1 MKRHSLISIAVIF
14 AMILSFDSSAGII
27 SKVKKAAKKVAK
39 VAVKVAAPILVIPVA
54 APIAIVTN
62 PKEAIKNPKKAIEK
76 ANDKMGDILHD
87 VVEEA
92 GDIGHRTVK
101 EIGRGGD
108 RLIEEGE
115 RMVLDLVEIL
125 FCPKNSKLVETG
137 WCLDTK
143 DKVMTCTSHPEGVN
157 CQITNRK
164 GEDSGPTTG
173 LEKAEIKWQ
182 EALSWLRKT
191 ELQDFLK
198 TMESNFDAHYRDSL
212 QEKKSREVFRELAAN
227 AFENAQEQ
235 SNQGTEINGTPQ
247 QQAELFMT
255 IKGLQALAKGAGVG
269 FAKNIGDTIHAL
281 MNPLKTYQDT
291 KIAMASLFDY
301 IGANPNE
308 KIYSEIGLLLAK
320 NWDDFKNAT
329 PEQAG
334 KLIGNLS
341 ADFLAMYVGGAAIAK
356 LGKKAFALVKNTKFS
371 NKVLGISNSAGKL
384 GIKGKEGIGKLA
396 NSAKHFFSKGSSK
409 LGLESLEKT
418 GTVWDSIKS
427 SAPKL
432 KGTAIPKSFEM
443 AMEGG
448 KKYVVNANATKHMGE
463 YLTRNALTHSSKI
476 GSQSMLY
483 SFRSAVKTA
492 TKDGLELRKMY
503 KVDGWEIMF
512 SQKASDPLPVII
524 HSLYKR

>member
-14 AMILSFDSSAGII
+14 AMILSFDSSAGIV

-39 VAVKVAAPILVIPVA
+39 VAVKVAVPILVIPVA

-87 VVEEA
+87 VVAEA

-143 DKVMTCTSHPEGVN
+143 DKVMNCTSHPEGVN

-191 ELQDFLK
+191 ELQDFLN

-212 QEKKSREVFRELAAN
+212 QEKKSQDVFRELATN

-255 IKGLQALAKGAGVG
+255 IKGLRALVEGAGAG
-269 FAKNIGDTIHAL
+269 FSKNIGDTIHAL
-281 MNPLKTYQDT
+281 MNPLKTYHDT
-291 KIAMASLFDY
+291 KVAMASLFDY
-301 IGANPNE
+301 IGANSNE

-320 NWDDFKNAT
+320 NWDNFKNAT
-329 PEQAG
+329 PEEAG

-371 NKVLGISNSAGKL
+371 NKVLGLSGSAGKL
-384 GIKGKEGIGKLA
+384 GFKSKASVKGFADL
-396 NSAKHFFSKGSSK
+396 
-409 LGLESLEKT
+409 
-418 GTVWDSIKS
+418 
-427 SAPKL
+427 
-432 KGTAIPKSFEM
+432 
-443 AMEGG
+443 
-448 KKYVVNANATKHMGE
+448 TK
-463 YLTRNALTHSSKI
+463 
-476 GSQSMLY
+476 
-483 SFRSAVKTA
+483 
-492 TKDGLELRKMY
+492 
-503 KVDGWEIMF
+503 
-512 SQKASDPLPVII
+512 KASDINIKDIKHLEKLVDSSKVANRGGLNYARPQLQKKLVNHGADFGVDQVDNASNISKFKNVIDGHIKKEGTIPIKGTYRKNIEVTHYYDPVNDLNVMMKPNGDFISGWKLGKEQI
-524 HSLYKR
+524 ENLIRTGNVQ